1 MVFPFFLFPLISH
14 ELIYPQGLYDLLM
27 RIKRD
32 YPNYKAIYITENGMG
47 YKDDFKNGIIMDEP
61 RIDYIRKYLTSVAD
75 AIEDGVNV
83 KGYFLWSLMDVFSWS
98 NGYNKRY
105 GLFFV
110 DFETQERYPKESAY
124 WYKHL
129 AETKTIL

>member
-1 MVFPFFLFPLISH
+1 
-14 ELIYPQGLYDLLM
+14 
-27 RIKRD
+27 
-32 YPNYKAIYITENGMG
+32 
-47 YKDDFKNGIIMDEP
+47 
-61 RIDYIRKYLTSVAD
+61 
-75 AIEDGVNV
+75 
-83 KGYFLWSLMDVFSWS
+83 MDVFSWS

>member
-1 MVFPFFLFPLISH
+1 
-14 ELIYPQGLYDLLM
+14 
-27 RIKRD
+27 
-32 YPNYKAIYITENGMG
+32 MG
-47 YKDDFKNGIIMDEP
+47 YKDVFQDGIIMDGP
-61 RIDYIRKYLTSVAD
+61 RIDYIRKYLGAVAD
-75 AIEDGVNV
+75 AIEQGVNV

-110 DFETQERYPKESAY
+110 DFETQKRYPKESAW
-124 WYKHL
+124 WYKQL